1 MSLRDPHL
9 CIALKLQVQI
19 TGASQVSMAF
29 TIILHHQMAYPIQ
42 NHASDI
48 AVQNP
53 HAGDALLLD
62 DDSATTP
69 SYTHVPR

>member
-1 MSLRDPHL
+1 
-9 CIALKLQVQI
+9 
-19 TGASQVSMAF
+19 
-29 TIILHHQMAYPIQ
+29 MAYRIQ

-69 SYTHVPR
+69 SCTHVPRQMPLEELIKLFPEL